1 MGKRLKNMIV
11 LSGPSASGKTEVAK
25 LLMQKYGI
33 KRVITTT
40 TRAMRK
46 GEVDGIDYYFVT
58 KERFQE
64 MINEGLFVE
73 YTNYNGNFY
82 GSLKS
87 EVADNKVIA
96 IEPNGMR
103 AYIALNDPHIIVFYL
118 DVCEKVRRERMLM
131 RGDAPEA
138 VEQRIKEDKVRFEK
152 GNLPSV
158 DVLVDSQNYNQD
170 EVSDYIYRKYNKI
183 LNQRETN
190 N

>member
-1 MGKRLKNMIV
+1 MIV

-25 LLMQKYGI
+25 LLMKNYNI

-40 TRAMRK
+40 TRPMRK
-46 GEVDGIDYYFVT
+46 GEVDGIDYYFVS
-58 KERFQE
+58 KDRFQE
-64 MINEGLFVE
+64 MIKENLFVE
-73 YTNYNGNFY
+73 YTNYNGNLY

-103 AYIALNDPHIIVFYL
+103 AYIALHDPHIVVFYL
-118 DVCEKVRRERMLM
+118 DVCEKVRRERMLQ
-131 RGDAPEA
+131 RGDNPEC
-138 VEQRIKEDKVRFEK
+138 VEQRLKEDKVRFEK

-170 EVSDYIYRKYNKI
+170 EVTEYIYKKYQKI

-190 N
+190 

>member
-1 MGKRLKNMIV
+1 MIV

-25 LLMQKYGI
+25 LLMNEYGI

-40 TRAMRK
+40 TRPMRK
-46 GEVDGIDYYFVT
+46 GEVDGIDYYFVS
-58 KERFQE
+58 KERFKE

-73 YTNYNGNFY
+73 YTEYNGNLY

-87 EVADNKVIA
+87 EIADNKVIA

-131 RGDAPEA
+131 RGDSPEN
-138 VEQRIKEDKVRFEK
+138 VEQRLIEDKVRFGKDNIPE
-152 GNLPSV
+152 V
-158 DVLVDSQNYNQD
+158 DVIVDSQSYNQD
-170 EVSDYIYRKYNKI
+170 EVTKYIFNKYRKI
-183 LNQRETN
+183 LDQREAN
-190 N
+190 

>member
-1 MGKRLKNMIV
+1 MIV

-25 LLMQKYGI
+25 LLMNEYGI

-40 TRAMRK
+40 TRPMRK
-46 GEVDGIDYYFVT
+46 GEVDGVDYYFVS
-58 KERFQE
+58 KERFKE

-73 YTNYNGNFY
+73 YTEYNGNLY

-87 EVADNKVIA
+87 EIADNKVIA

-131 RGDAPEA
+131 RGDLPEN
-138 VEQRIKEDKVRFEK
+138 VEQRLIEDKVRFGKDNIPE
-152 GNLPSV
+152 V
-158 DVLVDSQNYNQD
+158 DVIVDSQNYNQD
-170 EVSDYIYRKYNKI
+170 EVTKYIFNKYRKI
-183 LNQRETN
+183 LDQREAN
-190 N
+190 

>member
-1 MGKRLKNMIV
+1 MIV

-25 LLMQKYGI
+25 LLMNEYGI

-40 TRAMRK
+40 TRPMRK
-46 GEVDGIDYYFVT
+46 GEVDGIDYYFVS
-58 KERFQE
+58 KERFKE

-73 YTNYNGNFY
+73 YTEYNGNLY

-87 EVADNKVIA
+87 EIADNKVIA

-131 RGDAPEA
+131 RGDSPEN
-138 VEQRIKEDKVRFEK
+138 VEQRLIEDKVRFGK
-152 GNLPSV
+152 GNIPEV
-158 DVLVDSQNYNQD
+158 DVIVDSQNYNQD
-170 EVSDYIYRKYNKI
+170 EVTKYIFNKYRKI
-183 LNQRETN
+183 LDQREAN
-190 N
+190 

>member
-1 MGKRLKNMIV
+1 MIV

-25 LLMQKYGI
+25 LLMNEYGI

-40 TRAMRK
+40 TRPMRK
-46 GEVDGIDYYFVT
+46 GEVDGIDYYFVS
-58 KERFQE
+58 KERFKE

-73 YTNYNGNFY
+73 YTEYNGNLY

-87 EVADNKVIA
+87 EIADNKVIA

-131 RGDAPEA
+131 RGDSPEN
-138 VEQRIKEDKVRFEK
+138 VEQRLIEDKVRFGKDNIPE
-152 GNLPSV
+152 V
-158 DVLVDSQNYNQD
+158 DVIVDSQNYNQD
-170 EVSDYIYRKYNKI
+170 EVTKYIFNKYRKI
-183 LNQRETN
+183 LDQREAN
-190 N
+190 

>member
-1 MGKRLKNMIV
+1 MIV

-25 LLMQKYGI
+25 RLMNQYGI

-40 TRAMRK
+40 TRPMRK
-46 GEVDGIDYYFVT
+46 GEVDGVDYYFVS
-58 KERFQE
+58 KERFKE
-64 MINEGLFVE
+64 MINEDLFVE
-73 YTNYNGNFY
+73 YTEYNGNFY

-103 AYIALNDPHIIVFYL
+103 AYIALHDPHIVVFYL

-131 RGDAPEA
+131 RGDSPEC
-138 VEQRIKEDKVRFEK
+138 VEQRLIEDKVRFGK
-152 GNLPSV
+152 GNLPEV

-170 EVSDYIYRKYNKI
+170 EVTEYILKKYRKI
-183 LNQRETN
+183 LNQRETSN
-190 N
+190 

>member
-1 MGKRLKNMIV
+1 MIV

-25 LLMQKYGI
+25 RLMNEYGI

-40 TRAMRK
+40 TRPMRN
-46 GEVDGIDYYFVT
+46 GEVNGVDYYFVSREKFESMI
-58 KERFQE
+58 KED
-64 MINEGLFVE
+64 LFVE
-73 YTNYNGNFY
+73 YTEYNGNLY

-118 DVCEKVRRERMLM
+118 DVCEAIRRERMLM
-131 RGDAPEA
+131 RGDNPEC
-138 VEQRIKEDKVRFEK
+138 VEQRLIEDKVRFGK
-152 GNLPSV
+152 NNLPDV

-170 EVSDYIYRKYNKI
+170 EVTEYIYKKYQKI
-183 LNQRETN
+183 LNQRESK
-190 N
+190 